1 VKLHTRPLR
10 TALAE
15 VVQSASEEL
24 LIATPYI
31 KHVEANWVCDQLG
44 ANHSDQGCRLR
55 VLTDIRSDSI
65 LTGFLDL
72 DALEL
77 FHKRHKY
84 THVVSLPRL
93 HAKVYIADTCRAL
106 VTSANLTPAGLDHNF
121 EYGIFLE
128 DSAFIRTIKSDLEA
142 YARLGSVLSSAELQS
157 LLGVA
162 QRLKNEYEQLTKST
176 SRKLKADFNR
186 TLHQAHT
193 QFLSAQVGK
202 RSSQALFAE
211 GILYALAQGPLTTE
225 QLHPRVQT
233 LLPDLCDDAVELVI
247 NGQRF
252 GKRWKHAVRNAQQYL
267 KRSSKIA
274 VDGEKW
280 IIVQP
285 EKR

>member
-1 VKLHTRPLR
+1 MKLHTRPLR
-10 TALAE
+10 AALTE

-24 LIATPYI
+24 VIAAPYI
-31 KHVEANWVCDQLG
+31 KQVEANWVCDQL
-44 ANHSDQGCRLR
+44 NENRSVRHCRLR

-77 FHKRHKY
+77 FHKRHAH
-84 THVVSLPRL
+84 TQVVSLPRL

-121 EYGIFLE
+121 EYGVCLE
-128 DSAFIRTIKSDLEA
+128 DSALVRKVKSDLEA
-142 YARLGSVLSSAELQS
+142 YAHLGNVLSNMELQS

-162 QRLKNEYEQLTKST
+162 QKLKNEYERLTKST
-176 SRKLKADFNR
+176 SHKLKADFNR
-186 TLHQAHT
+186 TLHQAQT

-202 RSSQALFAE
+202 RSAQSLFAE
-211 GILYALAQGPLTTE
+211 AILYALAQGPLTTE
-225 QLHPRVQT
+225 QLHPKVQT
-233 LLPDLCDDAVELVI
+233 LLPDLCDDGVELII

-252 GKRWKHAVRNAQQYL
+252 GKRWKHGVRNAQQYL
-267 KRSSKIA
+267 KRSGKIA

-280 IIVQP
+280 IIVHP